1 MSTPWNQDAYLS
13 ALRFAAEAH
22 RGQTVPGTDGLP
34 YLMHLTS
41 VAMEVMGALQ
51 HEAVDAPTLAVVCA
65 LLHDCIEDTET
76 TYEQVADVFETPVAD
91 GVLAL
96 SKDAAL
102 PKAERMADSLERIRT
117 QPPEVWMVK
126 LADRITNLQAP
137 PAHWSMEKRRKYWR
151 EAGQIRDALGAS
163 SAYLRGRLE
172 AKMAKYTAY
181 LEEAD

>member
-51 HEAVDAPTLAVVCA
+51 HETVNAPTLAVVCA
-65 LLHDCIEDTET
+65 LLHDCIEDTQT
-76 TYEQVADVFETPVAD
+76 TYGQVAETFDEKVAD

-96 SKDAAL
+96 SKDDKL
-102 PKAERMADSLERIRT
+102 PKNERMSDSLQRIRA
-117 QPPEVWMVK
+117 QAPEVWMVK

-137 PAHWSMEKRRKYWR
+137 PDHWSMEKRRKYWR
-151 EAGQIRDALGAS
+151 EAGQIRDALGDS
-163 SAYLRGRLE
+163 SAYLRARIE
-172 AKMAKYTAY
+172 AKMAKYTVY
-181 LEEAD
+181 LEDEN

>member
-51 HEAVDAPTLAVVCA
+51 HETVSAPTLAVVCA
-65 LLHDCIEDTET
+65 LLHDCIEDTDT
-76 TYEQVADVFETPVAD
+76 TYDQVVEAFEKPVAD

-96 SKDAAL
+96 SKDDAL
-102 PKAERMADSLERIRT
+102 PKIERMTDSLQRIRA
-117 QPPEVWMVK
+117 QPHEVWMVK

-137 PAHWSMEKRRKYWR
+137 PAHWSMEKRRRYWR

-172 AKMAKYTAY
+172 AKMTKYTVY
-181 LEEAD
+181 IEEES